1 MIILKNSNVTIE
13 YDSEK
18 LSAIKKYMSMRQ
30 LNFEDEVEKSID
42 AMYRKY
48 IPANVREYIEMRLED
63 EPVGKPP
70 RPKPKKKGTNEGNQT
85 MTM

>member
-1 MIILKNSNVTIE
+1 MKNSNITIS

-30 LNFEDEVEKSID
+30 LDFEDEVEKSVD
-42 AMYRKY
+42 AMYKKY

-63 EPVGKPP
+63 EPAEKVP
-70 RPKPKKKGTNEGNQT
+70 RAKPKKKETVDNGISQC
-85 MTM
+85 

>member
-1 MIILKNSNVTIE
+1 MITLKNSNITIS

-30 LNFEDEVEKSID
+30 LDFEDEVEKSVD
-42 AMYRKY
+42 AMYKKY

-63 EPVGKPP
+63 EPAEKAP
-70 RPKPKKKGTNEGNQT
+70 RAKSKKKETVDNGISQC
-85 MTM
+85 

>member
-1 MIILKNSNVTIE
+1 VITLKNSTITIS

-30 LNFEDEVEKSID
+30 LDFEDEVEKSVD
-42 AMYRKY
+42 AMYKKY

-63 EPVGKPP
+63 EPAEKSP
-70 RPKPKKKGTNEGNQT
+70 RAKPKKKETVDNGISQC
-85 MTM
+85 